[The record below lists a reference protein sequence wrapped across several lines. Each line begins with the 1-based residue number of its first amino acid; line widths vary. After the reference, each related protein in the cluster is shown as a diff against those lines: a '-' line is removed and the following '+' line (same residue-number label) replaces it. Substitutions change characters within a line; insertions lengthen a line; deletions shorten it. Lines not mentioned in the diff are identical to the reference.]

1 MRLVGALVPRLPEAA
16 LAPAAELAGAA
27 SYVVAR
33 GARRA
38 SADNLAAVVDTGD
51 PDLVALRVREA
62 FRVQARNYADL
73 FRIPEL
79 SLAEVERRVELVGWE
94 HLQRAASHGRGAIL
108 ATAHLGNV
116 DLVAQL
122 ACARGLAVTVPV
134 ERIEPPALLDYVT
147 RLRAAHGLRLIPI
160 GPGVVPAL
168 TAALKRGE
176 VVGFAVDRD
185 VQGTGEPT
193 PFLGRQARLSHAPAL
208 LALRTGAP
216 VVPATVRRLPGSRFA
231 ATLHQPIW
239 TERGA
244 RPAEVMRRVVRPLE
258 EAIRQIPGQ
267 WVMFQPLF
275 LPEAR

>member
-16 LAPAAELAGAA
+16 LATAAELAGAA

-38 SADNLAAVVDTGD
+38 SAGNLAAAVDPGD

-62 FRVQARNYADL
+62 FRVQARNYVDL
-73 FRIPEL
+73 FRIPGL

-94 HLQRAASHGRGAIL
+94 QLQRALTQGRGAIL

-122 ACARGLAVTVPV
+122 ACARGLAVTIPV
-134 ERIEPPALLDYVT
+134 ESIEPPALLAYVT

-160 GPGVVPAL
+160 GPGVLPVLA
-168 TAALKRGE
+168 AALRRGE

-185 VQGTGEPT
+185 AQGPGQDP
-193 PFLGRQARLSHAPAL
+193 PVLGRQARLSHAPAL

-216 VVPATVRRLPGSRFA
+216 VVPAAVRRLPGGRFA

-239 TERGA
+239 AHRGA
-244 RPAEVMRRVVRPLE
+244 RPAEVMRKVVRPLE
-258 EAIRQIPGQ
+258 EAIRQTPGQ